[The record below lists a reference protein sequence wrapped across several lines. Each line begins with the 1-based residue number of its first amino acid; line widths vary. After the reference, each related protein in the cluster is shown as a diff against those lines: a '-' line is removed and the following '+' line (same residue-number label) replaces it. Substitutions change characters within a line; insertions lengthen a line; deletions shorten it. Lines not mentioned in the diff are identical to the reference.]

1 MPNMHALRGT
11 IIAKGRSVEDVA
23 ENTGISRS
31 TMYRKIADGGYSF
44 NVKEIVAIKNYLNLN
59 SQEFFAIFVDN
70 YY

>member
-11 IIAKGRSVEDVA
+11 IIARGHSIEDVA

-31 TMYRKIADGGYSF
+31 TMYRKIADGGDSF
-44 NVKEIVAIKNYLNLN
+44 SVKEIVAIKKYLNLN